1 MDENND
7 TIVVNDEDGVET
19 PGVEEDSNVDDGEET
34 PGVADIEEEEDE
46 HNEAAVDGD
55 IPGGDVNTPGVN
67 TEEDDDEADALDVA
81 PGPVTGPPAILI
93 ALVVP
98 N

>member
-1 MDENND
+1 LIDGPVNVPLILVFEFVAGAVVAGAVVASAVAVGA
-7 TIVVNDEDGVET
+7 TSFVPELLVATGLALIVA
-19 PGVEEDSNVDDGEET
+19 
-34 PGVADIEEEEDE
+34 VAFVV
-46 HNEAAVDGD
+46 ALALAV
-55 IPGGDVNTPGVN
+55 
-67 TEEDDDEADALDVA
+67 EDDDEADALDVA

>member
-1 MDENND
+1 MPL
-7 TIVVNDEDGVET
+7 ILVF
-19 PGVEEDSNVDDGEET
+19 
-34 PGVADIEEEEDE
+34 
-46 HNEAAVDGD
+46 EAAAGAVVAGAVVAAAVAAGAVAAVFV
-55 IPGGDVNTPGVN
+55 PELFVATGLAFFLAAAVAFVVAAVA
-67 TEEDDDEADALDVA
+67 EDDEEADALDVA